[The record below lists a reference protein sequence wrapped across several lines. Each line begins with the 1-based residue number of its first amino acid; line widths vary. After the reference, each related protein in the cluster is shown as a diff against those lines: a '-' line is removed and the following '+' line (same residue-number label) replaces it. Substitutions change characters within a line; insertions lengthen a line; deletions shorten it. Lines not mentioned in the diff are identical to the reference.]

1 MNKIDIKVGPFTFHP
16 FDFTLDHDDV
26 IIISVA
32 GQGVGGEDVTDG
44 ENNDVKELCGHS
56 CLVTKDSFYLLSL
69 LHFCTVFVTKTTARL
84 SQHYH

>member
-1 MNKIDIKVGPFTFHP
+1 MNKINLKVGPFTFHP

-32 GQGVGGEDVTDG
+32 GQRVGGEDVADG
-44 ENNDVKELCGHS
+44 EKNNVKDIECGH
-56 CLVTKDSFYLLSL
+56 CFVQKDSFYLLSL

-84 SQHYH
+84 SQHYN